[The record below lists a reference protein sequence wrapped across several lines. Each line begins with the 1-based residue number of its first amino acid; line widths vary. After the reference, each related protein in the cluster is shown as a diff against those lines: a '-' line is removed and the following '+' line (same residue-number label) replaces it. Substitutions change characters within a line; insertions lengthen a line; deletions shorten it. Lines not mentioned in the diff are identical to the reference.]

1 MLKVGAIKVLLILG
15 ISSLKDS
22 VGPEPGHLSLFCEP
36 GLGIHVATRTVIC
49 FRSGKP
55 LVTEHSEGLSLLVHC
70 PVSVCQDL
78 VRRSQGS
85 LRWGSSRRRRAASQC
100 NVLLKSLFF
109 MSCSE

>member
-22 VGPEPGHLSLFCEP
+22 VGPEPGRLSLFCEP

-55 LVTEHSEGLSLLVHC
+55 LVTEHSEGLSLGCAVLSAFVKTWSGD
-70 PVSVCQDL
+70 P
-78 VRRSQGS
+78 
-85 LRWGSSRRRRAASQC
+85 RAP
-100 NVLLKSLFF
+100 
-109 MSCSE
+109 